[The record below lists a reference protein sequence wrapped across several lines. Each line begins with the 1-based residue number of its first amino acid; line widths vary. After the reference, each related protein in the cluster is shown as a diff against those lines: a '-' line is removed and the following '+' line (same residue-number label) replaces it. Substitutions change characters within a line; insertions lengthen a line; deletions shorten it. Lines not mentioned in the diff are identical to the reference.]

1 MAGWS
6 SSAKRRRGS
15 GAPVALVPLRFL
27 QVNVFE
33 DYRFNWVIIVCA
45 RVYVCFI
52 KYMTWCPLIG
62 DVNQRLYC
70 SS

>member
-1 MAGWS
+1 MAWWS

-15 GAPVALVPLRFL
+15 GALVALVLLCFL

-33 DYRFNWVIIVCA
+33 DYRFNWVIIMCA

-52 KYMTWCPLIG
+52 KYMT
-62 DVNQRLYC
+62 
-70 SS
+70 